1 MKPQYHL
8 APTAAP
14 VLWQDIGR
22 AALGLVCKRRYR
34 NLIEEEMRQC
44 FGVKNLFLLSS
55 GKAAL
60 VTILRALASRTTR
73 RKVIIPAY
81 TCYSVPSAIVR
92 AGCTVALCD
101 VDPHTLDFD
110 FTKLKSIVGSDTL
123 CIVSSHLLGHVADV
137 ERAQAI
143 AKPYAVPVVE
153 DAAQALGGRHKGR
166 WLGTQG
172 DIGFFSLGRGKQLT
186 AGSGGIILTESDDL
200 ASRLS
205 SACQEVPE
213 ASIRDQ
219 AANLFTVVGMKLL
232 IHPWLYWLPAGL
244 PFLKLGESI
253 FDVNFA
259 INRFDESRAGLLLS
273 WRQRLNQAIESRS
286 MRVDEYL
293 YKLNSDV
300 EPLNLSRCVK
310 TAYLRLPLIMSSA
323 EDKQRLCTLATNKGL
338 GVSPLYPSPVS
349 QIPQFKMLFEQERF
363 PGAELLA
370 GRLVTLPV
378 HVHVAA
384 SDITRICELLHP
396 LVNGIPWLPGMV
408 EEQSRA
414 EKFTHVHLNG

>member
-1 MKPQYHL
+1 
-8 APTAAP
+8 
-14 VLWQDIGR
+14 
-22 AALGLVCKRRYR
+22 
-34 NLIEEEMRQC
+34 MRQC
-44 FGVKNLFLLSS
+44 FGVKELFLLSS

-60 VTILRALASRTTR
+60 VMILRALASRTTR

-92 AGCTVALCD
+92 AGCRVVLCD

-110 FTKLKSIVGSDTL
+110 FTELKSIVGPDTL

-153 DAAQALGGRHKGR
+153 DTAQALGGQHNGR

-186 AGSGGIILTESDDL
+186 AGSGGIILTNSDDL
-200 ASRLS
+200 ASQLRRAYQDVS
-205 SACQEVPE
+205 E
-213 ASIRDQ
+213 ASISNQ
-219 AANLFTVVGMKLL
+219 VVNLFTVVAMKLL

-259 INRFDESRAGLLLS
+259 IHHLDESRAGLLLS
-273 WRQRLNQAIESRS
+273 WRQRLDQAIRSRFA
-286 MRVDEYL
+286 RTNEYL
-293 YKLNSDV
+293 QWLNAEV
-300 EPLNLSRCVK
+300 EPLDPIRCVK
-310 TAYLRLPLIMSSA
+310 TAYLRLPVIMPSA
-323 EDKQRLCTLATNKGL
+323 EEKQRLCVLAANKGL
-338 GVSPLYPSPVS
+338 GVSPLYPSPIS
-349 QIPQFKMLFEQERF
+349 QVPELKGLFEQERF

-370 GRLVTLPV
+370 ERLVTLPV
-378 HVHVAA
+378 HMYVDA
-384 SDITRICELLHP
+384 SDISRICELLRA
-396 LVNGIPWLPGMV
+396 LVNGVPRSPGMV
-408 EEQSRA
+408 EEQSR
-414 EKFTHVHLNG
+414 